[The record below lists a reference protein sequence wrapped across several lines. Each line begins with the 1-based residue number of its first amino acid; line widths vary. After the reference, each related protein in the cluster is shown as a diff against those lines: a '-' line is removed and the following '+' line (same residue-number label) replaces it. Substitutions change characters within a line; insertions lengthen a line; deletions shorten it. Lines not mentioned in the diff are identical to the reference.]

1 MRKSLQRVPC
11 CLLPVYMHA
20 LVLYSVLYKYSTTLD
35 RWYASVPDAASH
47 CLRPD
52 SIAQSIVSA
61 ARTPGVLPDRSHS
74 LSTVS

>member
-1 MRKSLQRVPC
+1 MLFVARVYAC
-11 CLLPVYMHA
+11 TCPVQCT
-20 LVLYSVLYKYSTTLD
+20 VLYKSSTTLD

-47 CLRPD
+47 YLLPD